1 MLAPHQD
8 KTPWSFVIALN
19 DDFEGGGTYFV
30 KREKV
35 WKNPMGSAVI
45 FHGYLLHG
53 GK

>member
-1 MLAPHQD
+1 MLAHQD

-35 WKNPMGSAVI
+35 WKNLMGKSQP
-45 FHGYLLHG
+45 LQRRRC
-53 GK
+53 